1 MISTVTNFPILQI
14 RISGLSYDLVY
25 NASWCS
31 SCTLGPV
38 DSEVFDVPSQRVL
51 FKLSEGQPRMFRKVI
66 RLLAGA
72 IMASTQPRAGM
83 GYFVLEDV
91 REGQPITMYAQNEIP
106 EWVADILKKKVLSR

>member
-1 MISTVTNFPILQI
+1 MRVGV
-14 RISGLSYDLVY
+14 R
-25 NASWCS
+25 
-31 SCTLGPV
+31 PV
-38 DSEVFDVPSQRVL
+38 RLDSEVFDVPIQRVL

-91 REGQPITMYAQNEIP
+91 REGQPIAMYAQNEIPDP